1 MNGVGETHHDS
12 ERCLAAMV
20 VARWCGTGWA
30 SVCEPNRA
38 TALVKCAQEAIKSG
52 VFARPVVGSA
62 CDEAGYKPSIIRHP
76 AHAGTA
82 PCPPLHAQRTRIHT
96 LAGKRVQSQSST
108 TGTTPSG
115 PCCTKP
121 SPSTSRL
128 GMNLPVPG
136 SICFP
141 CNLSRFGFEYWRG
154 DSPRRSL
161 IPLGFQAASLPRIVG
176 VPINGHERCKAGTPP
191 TWV

>member
-1 MNGVGETHHDS
+1 MESSRSWPTEERMNGVGETHHDS

-38 TALVKCAQEAIKSG
+38 TSLVKCAQAAIKSG

-62 CDEAGYKPSIIRHP
+62 CDEAGYKPSNIRHP

-82 PCPPLHAQRTRIHT
+82 PCPPLHAQRKRI
-96 LAGKRVQSQSST
+96 LMRAGKRVQSQSST

-128 GMNLPVPG
+128 GMNLPVPASSTAKAITTPQALCPPG
-136 SICFP
+136 
-141 CNLSRFGFEYWRG
+141 LSQI
-154 DSPRRSL
+154 PRMRHL
-161 IPLGFQAASLPRIVG
+161 RPWLCPG
-176 VPINGHERCKAGTPP
+176 V
-191 TWV
+191 V